1 MPQLAWEEESLAR
14 HEPMAVTLYSR
25 DGRVVEDIDG
35 VRARL
40 LPDRSGF
47 DLIRRH
53 QVVQDHHIFAPLY
66 HAEHRVTVDTVNV
79 YGVCQRALA
88 PPEEARVGW
97 ALVHTGDGRSAP
109 WRSSAAL

>member
-53 QVVQDHHIFAPLY
+53 QVVKDHHIFAPLY
-66 HAEHRVTVDTVNV
+66 HAEHHVTVDTVNV
-79 YGVCQRALA
+79 
-88 PPEEARVGW
+88 
-97 ALVHTGDGRSAP
+97 
-109 WRSSAAL
+109 